1 MKDYISI
8 KNLSYKIKD
17 KPILEDINLDL
28 DKNQCTALIGHNGS
42 GKTTL
47 GKQIVGILQA
57 TSGDVFIEG
66 INNCNLKLHDIGKKI
81 GYLFQ
86 NPDKQIFAP
95 TVYEEL
101 AFASKYNVQA
111 TENIDTKIREILD
124 IFDLTDHI
132 NAKTYN
138 MSQGEKQRV
147 ALATIMLNNP
157 EYLILDEPTT
167 GLDKLRKDEFGK
179 LLDKFINK
187 GIGVLLI
194 SHDLKF
200 IDKHATRIIEMRSG
214 RISYEK

>member
-47 GKQIVGILQA
+47 GKQIVGILHP
-57 TSGDVFIEG
+57 TSGDVLING
-66 INNCNLKLHDIGKKI
+66 VNNCHLKLHDIGEKI

-86 NPDKQIFAP
+86 NPNRQIFAP

-101 AFASKYNVQA
+101 VFASKYNVQA
-111 TENIDTKIREILD
+111 TENIDTKKREILD

-157 EYLILDEPTT
+157 QYLILDEPTT
-167 GLDKLRKDEFGK
+167 GLDKFRKDEFGK

-200 IDKHATRIIEMRSG
+200 IDKHATRTIEMRGG
-214 RISYEK
+214 RIIYEK